1 MDLLQ
6 AISRRDPFRLLFA
19 PVLGMAAGFLVNRA
33 RDGATGTEMLLEM
46 AFGGTLLTLGVA
58 GASAVAAIERERA
71 KARALHE
78 KTLREAQER
87 AAAAQRQLL
96 VEAEAARC
104 KGEIALREQLAETKT
119 RLLALEGRSTSS
131 ELRNQLLKRALIE
144 LNGRVTPSLG
154 DALADRVS
162 AIEAQQRMMLEAQ
175 EKLLALEAAQEE
187 LNRSAVA
194 LSEQARKDAEEVKA
208 SLKLAISDSQR
219 QRNMAAPERE
229 ESGRIIELEARLK
242 RLAREIEKM
251 SGRGAAVSA
260 EEGIA
265 STVGQGGTQDKAKL
279 GFFKALLDANQ
290 ALRKQIRTAA

>member
-1 MDLLQ
+1 MDFLRTV
-6 AISRRDPFRLLFA
+6 SNRDPFRLMFA
-19 PVLGMAAGFLVNRA
+19 PVLGMAAGFLVNRVRA
-33 RDGATGTEMLLEM
+33 GAVGTELLLEM
-46 AFGGTLLTLGVA
+46 AFGGTLLTLAVA
-58 GASAVAAIERERA
+58 GASALAAIERERA
-71 KARALHE
+71 RARAQHE
-78 KTLREAQER
+78 QTMREAEAR
-87 AAAAQRQLL
+87 AAAQQHRVL

-104 KGEIALREQLAETKT
+104 RSEMALRESLAETQN
-119 RLLALEGRSTSS
+119 RLVALEGRSNSS

-144 LNGRVTPSLG
+144 LNGRVMPSLG

-162 AIEAQQRMMLEAQ
+162 AIEEQQRMMLEAQ

-219 QRNMAAPERE
+219 QRNMQAPQRE

-251 SGRGAAVSA
+251 SGRGAAVT

-265 STVGQGGTQDKAKL
+265 STVGQGGTKDQAKL
-279 GFFKALLDANQ
+279 GFFRALLDANQ
-290 ALRKQIRTAA
+290 ALRKQIRQAA

>member
-1 MDLLQ
+1 MDFLRTV
-6 AISRRDPFRLLFA
+6 SNRDPFRLMFA
-19 PVLGMAAGFLVNRA
+19 PVLGMAAGFLVNRVRA
-33 RDGATGTEMLLEM
+33 GAVGTELLLEM
-46 AFGGTLLTLGVA
+46 AFGGTLLTLAVA
-58 GASAVAAIERERA
+58 GASALAAIERERA
-71 KARALHE
+71 RARAQHE
-78 KTLREAQER
+78 QTMREAEAR
-87 AAAAQRQLL
+87 AAAQQRRVL

-104 KGEIALREQLAETKT
+104 RSEMALRESLAETQN
-119 RLLALEGRSTSS
+119 RLVALEGRSNSS

-162 AIEAQQRMMLEAQ
+162 AIEEQQRMMLEAQ

-219 QRNMAAPERE
+219 QRNMQAPARE

-251 SGRGAAVSA
+251 SGRGAAVT

-265 STVGQGGTQDKAKL
+265 SNVGQGGTKDQARL
-279 GFFKALLDANQ
+279 GFFKAMLDANQ
-290 ALRKQIRTAA
+290 ALRKQIRQAA